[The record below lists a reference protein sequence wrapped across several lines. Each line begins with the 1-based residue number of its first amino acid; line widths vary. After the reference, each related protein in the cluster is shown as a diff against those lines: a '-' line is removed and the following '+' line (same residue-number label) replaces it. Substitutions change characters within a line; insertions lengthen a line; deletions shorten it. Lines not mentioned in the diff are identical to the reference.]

1 MSLLAYAG
9 PATLAIM
16 AFNALVVALT
26 DVYDG
31 SGHDLLRLLGL
42 PSPVRAV
49 LYALLSLGGVAALW
63 MQRRNAD
70 LAFVGAV
77 AVVCLWA
84 YTAFALVV
92 HGEDPAGDDACSRT
106 TLYRAGFFAILG
118 GMSLTYAIARIAA
131 VARERAQVAGINGTY
146 APNRAAP
153 NRTTNGNVNT
163 SNIGRMNNRSNG
175 NNQPVT
181 NGAMRANNN
190 PQRNR
195 LNGA

>member
-31 SGHDLLRLLGL
+31 SGHDLLRCSGCRR
-42 PSPVRAV
+42 PCAPCCTRC
-49 LYALLSLGGVAALW
+49 SLGGVRAW
-63 MQRRNAD
+63 MQRRNA

-131 VARERAQVAGINGTY
+131 VARERAQVAGINGTAY
-146 APNRAAP
+146 APNR
-153 NRTTNGNVNT
+153 GNVNT
-163 SNIGRMNNRSNG
+163 GRNNRSMNNRPNAAPTV
-175 NNQPVT
+175 NNKY
-181 NGAMRANNN
+181 GMRANNN
-190 PQRNR
+190 VRTANA
-195 LNGA
+195 NGA

>member
-118 GMSLTYAIARIAA
+118 GMSLTYAIAVSLRSLGS
-131 VARERAQVAGINGTY
+131 ARRWPASTAPLTPRTGATSTRGGT
-146 APNRAAP
+146 
-153 NRTTNGNVNT
+153 
-163 SNIGRMNNRSNG
+163 IGR
-175 NNQPVT
+175 
-181 NGAMRANNN
+181 
-190 PQRNR
+190 
-195 LNGA
+195 